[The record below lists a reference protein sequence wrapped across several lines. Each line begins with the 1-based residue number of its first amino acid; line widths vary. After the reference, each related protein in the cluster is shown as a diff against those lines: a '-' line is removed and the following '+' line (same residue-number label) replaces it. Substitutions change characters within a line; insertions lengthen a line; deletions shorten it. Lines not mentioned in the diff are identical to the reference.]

1 MTHKAIELYPLIP
14 LAAQQSVMLSNR
26 FP

>member
-1 MTHKAIELYPLIP
+1 MTRKAIELYPLIP